1 MDPAFGAVR
10 AVLRALRSENEAKD
24 DKSGPVVVDRACC
37 AGTMARRTFSQGD
50 PASVTAFLNT
60 DLQFGVYEAPA
71 ALSQLESVLHA
82 QLNAL
87 SHTGS
92 ADPASALTGWEVRVL
107 DPECRGGLWAEV
119 RCQSSRASQ
128 PEAQGSPTPIT
139 VKVYVTENMSK
150 SVVPATAPP
159 AALAAAAAAASG
171 AGASTDADLYG
182 ELYDNLD
189 QQKAA
194 EQQASVLAAAEGR
207 QKREERR
214 RARHEKRQQQHQQQ
228 HGQEHEHGH
237 EQAGAAGHQHGG
249 SSPTATGAGTPARS
263 VGADP
268 TIAVLSGGLEE
279 ARCLFWSS
287 QPKAALAAARQTHV
301 AWRAAYG
308 KHTTGAVQSSDPEA
322 VLLLLDVLAL
332 HAYQMQEVEAAAGG
346 GGAGMAD
353 DAAAVSGV
361 VRRVFTM
368 LANAAELAEGG
379 GAGGG
384 EGEGTRMWSVA
395 LPGGLL
401 AGVEWAGGGHHEAGA
416 GGGALR
422 VEDPCAP
429 FLDLYG
435 VACAAVAAGGAGPV
449 GAVGAGGSGEAGAEG
464 REVAAPAGPSDVA
477 GAVVLGRV
485 ARLALE
491 AIEGA
496 GAR

>member
-37 AGTMARRTFSQGD
+37 AGAMARRTFSPGD
-50 PASVTAFLNT
+50 PVSVTAFLNT

-87 SHTGS
+87 SHTES
-92 ADPASALTGWEVRVL
+92 ADPASALTSWEVKIL

-119 RCQSSRASQ
+119 RCQSSRAHQ
-128 PEAQGSPTPIT
+128 LEAQGPPTPIT

-159 AALAAAAAAASG
+159 AAALAADAAAVSD
-171 AGASTDADLYG
+171 AGASTDANLYG

-207 QKREERR
+207 QRREERR
-214 RARHEKRQQQHQQQ
+214 RARHEKRQQQHA
-228 HGQEHEHGH
+228 QEHEQAH
-237 EQAGAAGHQHGG
+237 EQGGVAGHQHGG
-249 SSPTATGAGTPARS
+249 SSPTAVGVGAPARA

-268 TIAVLSGGLEE
+268 TLAMLAGGLEE

-301 AWRAAYG
+301 VWRAACD
-308 KHTTGAVQSSDPEA
+308 KHAPSSAPSGDPDA

-332 HAYQMQEVEAAAGG
+332 HAYQLQEVEAAAGG

-353 DAAAVSGV
+353 DAAVVSGV
-361 VRRVFTM
+361 LRRVFTT

-384 EGEGTRMWSVA
+384 VGGGAGTRVWSVA

-401 AGVEWAGGGHHEAGA
+401 PGVEWAGGAHHEAGA

-429 FLDLYG
+429 VLDLYG
-435 VACAAVAAGGAGPV
+435 AACAAVAAGPR
-449 GAVGAGGSGEAGAEG
+449 GSEEVGAEG
-464 REVAAPAGPSDVA
+464 REAAAPAGPSDVA
-477 GAVVLGRV
+477 GAELLGRV

-491 AIEGA
+491 VLEGA
-496 GAR
+496 GVR